1 MIIANVEDYRKQCE
15 ARLPRFLYDYISG
28 GSYQENTLRAN
39 IAELQTTLLR
49 QRVLVDESHLKLSI
63 DLWDQALALPVVL
76 GPVGMAGMY
85 SSRGEVK
92 AANAAKAVGVPF
104 TLSTM
109 GVCDVH
115 EVARKTGT
123 PPWFQ
128 LYMLKDRGF
137 IKSVIE
143 RSVSAGSKVLVF
155 TVDLPTPGRR
165 YSEVHD
171 GMEKDPTLLG
181 MLGFVAQGATHPRWA
196 LDIITK
202 GWPLKFGTVAAAM
215 PKGVPYGKFVHD
227 NFDASTMERHRM
239 GTVDIFWK
247 NYFERHSRSR
257 GCEARCTVRDRWDFG
272 VKPRWQATRQ
282 RDIDHPCLAESCRCR
297 SRQSSGVYG
306 RWHSLGPGR
315 AESAGA
321 GCQDMLRRAGVGICI
336 GSGRRIRRTRHVGH
350 PQRGAQGRHDSDRMY
365 RCQPSHSN
373 LVARGLTQAAAGS

>member
-1 MIIANVEDYRKQCE
+1 MIIASVDDYRKQCK

-39 IAELQTTLLR
+39 IEDLQATLLR
-49 QRVLVDESHLKLSI
+49 QRVLVDESSLNLSI
-63 DLWDQALALPVVL
+63 HLWDESLSLPVIL
-76 GPVGMAGMY
+76 GPVGMAGRY

-92 AANAAKAVGVPF
+92 AANAAKSVGIPF

-109 GVCDVH
+109 GLCDVH
-115 EVARKTGT
+115 EVAQKTGV

-137 IKSVIE
+137 VKSVIE
-143 RSVSAGSKVLVF
+143 QSVAAGSKVLVF
-155 TVDLPTPGRR
+155 TVDLATPGRR

-227 NFDASTMERHRM
+227 NFDASTSWK
-239 GTVDIFWK
+239 DIEWI
-247 NYFERHSRSR
+247 RSMFPGKIILKGILDAEDAKR
-257 GCEARCTVRDRWDFG
+257 AVETNIDGILVSNHGGRQLDSATSTIRALPKVVEAVQGRIPVFMDSGVRSGLDVLKALALGAKACFVGRAWAYALGAAGESGVRDMLDILREELRVSLILTGCSD
-272 VKPRWQATRQ
+272 VNHAT
-282 RDIDHPCLAESCRCR
+282 
-297 SRQSSGVYG
+297 
-306 RWHSLGPGR
+306 PGLLYR
-315 AESAGA
+315 AA
-321 GCQDMLRRAGVGICI
+321 
-336 GSGRRIRRTRHVGH
+336 
-350 PQRGAQGRHDSDRMY
+350 
-365 RCQPSHSN
+365 
-373 LVARGLTQAAAGS
+373 

>member
-1 MIIANVEDYRKQCE
+1 MIIANIDDYRKLCE

-28 GSYQENTLRAN
+28 GSFQENSLRAN
-39 IAELQTTLLR
+39 IAELQSTLLR
-49 QRVLVDESHLKLSI
+49 QRVMVDESRLNLSI
-63 DLWDQALALPVVL
+63 TLWDQALSLPVVL

-92 AANAAKAVGVPF
+92 AAKAAKATGVPF

-115 EVARKTGT
+115 EVAQKSGI

-137 IKSVIE
+137 VKSVIE

-155 TVDLPTPGRR
+155 TVDLATPGRR

-196 LDIITK
+196 LDIVTK
-202 GWPLKFGTVAAAM
+202 GWPLRFGTVAEAM

-227 NFDASTMERHRM
+227 NFDASTTWKDIEWVRSIFPGKIILKGILDPDDAKRAVQTNIDGIVVSNHGGRQLDSV
-239 GTVDIFWK
+239 TSTIRALPKVVDAVQGSVPVFMDGGV
-247 NYFERHSRSR
+247 RSGLDVLKALALGAKACFVGR
-257 GCEARCTVRDRWDFG
+257 AWAYALGAAGEGGVRDMLDILREELRVAMILTGCSD
-272 VKPRWQATRQ
+272 VNRATPDLLL
-282 RDIDHPCLAESCRCR
+282 RD
-297 SRQSSGVYG
+297 
-306 RWHSLGPGR
+306 
-315 AESAGA
+315 
-321 GCQDMLRRAGVGICI
+321 
-336 GSGRRIRRTRHVGH
+336 
-350 PQRGAQGRHDSDRMY
+350 
-365 RCQPSHSN
+365 
-373 LVARGLTQAAAGS
+373 